1 MRSDIEFFLSHHND
15 LHSGIA
21 GELYSLRKKT
31 FQERLEW
38 KVECSGGYE
47 KDQFDNVNA
56 TYLLGISE
64 GQLLCGA
71 RFIDSRCPTMISEI
85 FHEYFKDLVLPTD
98 IPCCEISRLFLDK
111 DRRDEGQLRGMPA
124 SKALFVAMIMYCINQ
139 GYHGMYAIASRGM
152 YAIFRQA
159 GWKVEVI
166 RKGTSEKGEVIYYIF
181 MPANENVI
189 EEIINKDKKSLW
201 LREMLR
207 QLQGLT
213 LSDIQQFELHA

>member
-1 MRSDIEFFLSHHND
+1 MCSTIEFFLSHHND

-31 FQERLEW
+31 FHERLEW
-38 KVECSGGYE
+38 KVECSGRDE
-47 KDQFDNVNA
+47 KDQFDNANT

-64 GQLLCGA
+64 GLLLCGA
-71 RFIDSRCPTMISEI
+71 RFIDTRNPTMISEI
-85 FHEYFKDLVLPTD
+85 FHEYFTDLVLPTD

-111 DRRDEGQLRGMPA
+111 ERRDEGQLRGIPA
-124 SKALFVAMIMYCINQ
+124 SKALFLAMIMYCLNK
-139 GYHGMYAIASRGM
+139 GYQGMYAIASRGM

-159 GWKVEVI
+159 GWNVKVI
-166 RKGTSEKGEVIYYIF
+166 RKGTSEKGEAIYYIF

-189 EEIINKDKKSLW
+189 EEIINKDKKSVW

-207 QLQGLT
+207 QLQGLA
-213 LSDIQQFELHA
+213 LSDIQQSELHA